1 LEAGDVGM
9 TKPAYRGAHQA
20 IRKALMPYSIGRPCH
35 FCGKP
40 MLPGQVLDLDHRPD
54 GGGGYRGMSHA
65 VCNRRDGGKRAKLG
79 RTNRRKLVMDLPR
92 VVVAA
97 ETSWDR
103 RHTSICAAGWD
114 AAAGVWRAELVDY
127 VPGTDV
133 VGRLLELRRRP
144 NVRALTAD
152 PVSPAAPIADA
163 LRRRSSRPEP
173 GVRDIATAT
182 GEFIDAL
189 RAGEVRLA
197 EQPVLT
203 NAARHVEVRQ
213 TAAGIAFDRRG
224 DVDSSPVVAAAL
236 ALWAARRLRTPQ
248 IQ

>member
-9 TKPAYRGAHQA
+9 TKPAYQGPHRA
-20 IRKALMPYSIGRPCH
+20 IRKALLPYAYGTACHLCGR
-35 FCGKP
+35 P
-40 MLPGQVLDLDHRPD
+40 MLPGQALDLDHRPD
-54 GGGGYRGMSHA
+54 GLGYRGLAHA
-65 VCNRRDGGKRAKLG
+65 ACNRRDGGKRAQLG
-79 RTNRRKLVMDLPR
+79 RRDRRRVVMDLPKLA
-92 VVVAA
+92 VAA
-97 ETSWDR
+97 EVSWDR
-103 RHTSICAAGWD
+103 RHSAICAAGWD

-127 VPGTDV
+127 VDGTDV

-173 GVRDIATAT
+173 GVRDIAVAT
-182 GEFIDAL
+182 GEFIDML

-224 DVDSSPVVAAAL
+224 DVDASPVIAAAL
-236 ALWAARRLRTPQ
+236 ALWAAKRLLRIPQ